1 MEVKEDKEC
10 NPVEEQHAHTDGD
23 NENGELDDKKE
34 KEPPNEPT
42 ETMEEMLARHKKED
56 RELDMRI
63 RAMIKDA
70 KRSAGGKKAKQAAAE
85 ADAKGQ
91 QMRYDL
97 RDKHREEIQLLEEW
111 EETHGPKENDEETNA
126 TSKKAEDDMKKEE
139 EEKVKLSKKEKARR
153 KRERKAQK
161 ELERQRQIEEE
172 SKDVVSQ
179 RDIEMDII
187 RKKLEP
193 LSLTIK
199 EIPADGHCLYSAIA
213 DQINQTNRSQTTFK
227 LMRKTA
233 ADYMRANPD
242 GFEPFLEEGTDL
254 QEYCNSV
261 ESTAAWGGQL
271 EIQAL
276 SQALRLHISIF
287 SAASP
292 TLEMGQEFGN
302 EPLQISYHQHY
313 YSLGAH
319 YNSVIS
325 LS

>member
-139 EEKVKLSKKEKARR
+139 EEKGKGKAEKRAKSSKRIGATKTNRRR
-153 KRERKAQK
+153 K
-161 ELERQRQIEEE
+161 QRCCQ
-172 SKDVVSQ
+172 
-179 RDIEMDII
+179 
-187 RKKLEP
+187 
-193 LSLTIK
+193 
-199 EIPADGHCLYSAIA
+199 
-213 DQINQTNRSQTTFK
+213 
-227 LMRKTA
+227 
-233 ADYMRANPD
+233 
-242 GFEPFLEEGTDL
+242 
-254 QEYCNSV
+254 
-261 ESTAAWGGQL
+261 
-271 EIQAL
+271 
-276 SQALRLHISIF
+276 
-287 SAASP
+287 P
-292 TLEMGQEFGN
+292 T
-302 EPLQISYHQHY
+302 
-313 YSLGAH
+313 
-319 YNSVIS
+319 
-325 LS
+325 